1 MGKKDSARSFEL
13 GLSGVAVVVFA
24 LFFWLGRPEPM
35 ENAPDTPERYA
46 VWLDVKARAE
56 AAGLEPG
63 FVFAICV
70 AESSLNPKARAKGDY
85 ARGLMQVSRV
95 AWKEVS
101 QRPYSQAFHPQANL
115 EVGTAYLDHLKQ
127 FLEERN
133 QFSYPLLAACYRY
146 GPYAVQDAGF
156 RISRLEQPE
165 NLIYQQLFA
174 GNEAP
179 VALPKDPSATDS
191 IKPSDA

>member
-70 AESSLNPKARAKGDY
+70 AESSLNPKARAHKDY
-85 ARGLMQVSRV
+85 ARGLMQISRI
-95 AWKEVS
+95 AWKTVTD
-101 QRPYSQAFHPQANL
+101 RPYSQAFDPDVNL
-115 EVGTAYLDHLKQ
+115 EVGIAYLVYLKGQ
-127 FLEERN
+127 LEAAGE
-133 QFSYPLLAACYRY
+133 FDYAKLAAAYRFGETKLAKADY
-146 GPYAVQDAGF
+146 NIYHLP
-156 RISRLEQPE
+156 RPR
-165 NLIYQQLFA
+165 NRIYQALFQGYTSPVHIPEPPA
-174 GNEAP
+174 ENAADKTEA
-179 VALPKDPSATDS
+179 
-191 IKPSDA
+191 